1 MATVALIRPGCTDY
15 DTQQRL
21 LGALEMPM
29 NKRGMEQVQ
38 EAVRQIQ
45 REGLRLEVIYAAPL
59 EPAIS
64 TAVAIGRALDD
75 VKVKELDELR
85 NVNQGLWQGL
95 PEADV
100 RRRYPR
106 VFRLGREKPQ
116 SICPPEGETLAD
128 ACRRL
133 TKVIN
138 KAIRK
143 HHVFAIVAS
152 EPMATVIR
160 CTLQQRGTSVDA
172 CLKGEE
178 CSAAVECFDT
188 NEFDAGA
195 FVNSDPESDASGA
208 ASAAITQESPAK

>member
-1 MATVALIRPGCTDY
+1 MATVALIRPGSTDY
-15 DTQQRL
+15 DAQSRL

-29 NKRGMEQVQ
+29 NKRGIEQVQ
-38 EAVRQIQ
+38 EAVEQIRQ
-45 REGLRLEVIYAAPL
+45 EGLRLEAIYAAPS

-64 TAVAIGRALDD
+64 TAVAIGKALDD

-116 SICPPEGETLAD
+116 SICPPEGETLSD

-160 CTLQQRGTSVDA
+160 CTLQQRGPSIDT
-172 CLKGEE
+172 CLKGED
-178 CSAAVECFDT
+178 CRPAVECFDT
-188 NEFDAGA
+188 REFDSGA
-195 FVNSDPESDASGA
+195 FVNSELDSVSPGVSS
-208 ASAAITQESPAK
+208 SAVPQESPAK